1 MTIESKKLQEE
12 RPIIYPETVLPLGEN
27 LIAGFQH
34 VIAMFGSTALAP
46 ILMGFDPN
54 VSVFFSGI
62 ATLIFFVVVGGKV
75 PSYLGSSFSFI
86 SIIIGVTGY
95 SGIPPNNNISIALGG
110 IIATGVLYSIVGLF
124 IIWVGHKWIESF
136 MPPVITGTIVAII
149 GLNLAPVAVRNITG
163 SPFDVYIGISTILF
177 VSIASAHAP
186 GFLGRLPIILGGGLA
201 YLFYYFIFN
210 ILALNSG
217 IVPIDFSKVSS
228 SDWIGVPNFTN
239 PTFDGNAMI
248 TIAPVFLILVAE
260 NLGHIKAVGAGINRN
275 LDEYIGRA
283 FLGDGISTII
293 SGSGGGTGV
302 TTYAENIGVMG
313 VTKNYSSLTMVVAAM
328 FAIVFG
334 FSPKF
339 GALILTIPTPILGG
353 LSFVLFGLITATA
366 GRIWVDN
373 KVDFTS
379 PVNLLTAGIA
389 TVIGS
394 GDLSVKIG
402 SFSFG
407 GIATATLTALIL
419 YHSLKKRDNIE

>member
-1 MTIESKKLQEE
+1 MVVDSKAFQEK
-12 RPIIYPETVLPLGEN
+12 RLIYPEEILPWGQN
-27 LIAGFQH
+27 LIAGLQH

-62 ATLIFFVVVGGKV
+62 ATLIFFVMVGGKV

-86 SIIIGVTGY
+86 SIVIGVTGY
-95 SGIPPNNNISIALGG
+95 SGFPPNNNISIALGG
-110 IIATGVLYSIVGLF
+110 IIATGVLYSLVGLF
-124 IIWVGHKWIESF
+124 IIWIGHKWIDIF

-163 SPFDVYIGISTILF
+163 SPFDVYIGILTIFF

-186 GFLGRLPIILGGGLA
+186 GFFGRLPIILGGGLA
-201 YLFYYFIFN
+201 YLLYFLLFN
-210 ILALNSG
+210 VLALHG
-217 IVPIDFSKVSS
+217 GAVPIDFTKVASA
-228 SDWIGVPNFTN
+228 DWIGIPNFTK
-239 PTFDGNAMI
+239 PTFDNNAMI

-313 VTKNYSSLTMVVAAM
+313 VTKNYSSFTMVVAAI

-373 KVDFTS
+373 KVDFSS

-407 GIATATLTALIL
+407 GIATATFAALIL
-419 YHSLKKRDNIE
+419 YHSLNKRDNAQ